1 MTNTKIVAGSDNVFA
16 DLGFP
21 DAVERQ
27 TKTRLALAISEIIR
41 ARRLRQ
47 VEAARILGIP
57 QPKVSAL
64 VNYRLD
70 GFSVERL
77 MQFLTSLD
85 QDVEIMI
92 RPRKQAEG
100 SISVVSVK

>member
-1 MTNTKIVAGSDNVFA
+1 MTEITHGSANVFA
-16 DLGFP
+16 DLGFT
-21 DAVERQ
+21 DASERQ
-27 TKTRLALAISEIIR
+27 TKARLAMAVNAIIQDR
-41 ARRLRQ
+41 KLKQ
-47 VEAARILGIP
+47 QEAASLLHIP

-77 MQFLTSLD
+77 MQFLTALD

-92 RPRKQAEG
+92 RPRSRDVGA
-100 SISVVSVK
+100 VSVLTVR